1 MPGVPAQGR
10 GTHLQVKG
18 LRFGFHARFLFPKPH
33 KGFSGTLC
41 KMLTTWRKYAEPF
54 FGLPRTIYIL
64 KVLLFFYTSK
74 MKMLVF
80 ANSICKWGTVIYRW
94 RSV

>member
-18 LRFGFHARFLFPKPH
+18 LRLGFQVRSLSSKPH

-41 KMLTTWRKYAEPF
+41 KMLTTSRQYAEPF

-64 KVLLFFYTSK
+64 KVLLFFDTSK

-80 ANSICKWGTVIYRW
+80 ANGICKWGTVIYRW